1 MVVVL
6 SVVLVVG
13 FLLLF
18 SGARGWRGWR
28 GVRGVVGVDGGGGEG
43 GA

>member
-18 SGARGWRGWR
+18 SGARGWRG
-28 GVRGVVGVDGGGGEG
+28 VRGVVGVDGGGGEG